1 MDVSSRMRM
10 RRSIEVLLPVYSIAV
25 VFFYFRPDYLPW
37 TPASFTESVAPW
49 AVWAGMALMS
59 GLLAVSGM
67 MLAFFLLYSPLYLA
81 TRSLMLGHRKWVD
94 RREMRFY
101 IACFILLCFL
111 AGLTIWHPVM
121 AGTIFVLM
129 AGSAHILWRALA

>member
-1 MDVSSRMRM
+1 MDLVLRSRM
-10 RRSIEVLLPVYSIAV
+10 RRSIEVLLPAYSLAV

-37 TPASFTESVAPW
+37 TPASFADSMTPW

-67 MLAFFLLYSPLYLA
+67 VLAFFLLYSPLYLA
-81 TRSLMLGHRKWVD
+81 TRSLTMAHRSWVD
-94 RREMRFY
+94 RRELRFY
-101 IACFILLCFL
+101 TACFILLLFL
-111 AGLTIWHPVM
+111 GGLAVWHPVM

-129 AGSAHILWRALA
+129 AGSAHLLWRALA

>member
-1 MDVSSRMRM
+1 MDVSGRMRV
-10 RRSIEVLLPVYSIAV
+10 RRWVEVMLPVYSLAV
-25 VFFYFRPDYLPW
+25 VFFYFRPEYLPW

-81 TRSLMLGHRKWVD
+81 TRSLMLGRRWVD

-101 IACFILLCFL
+101 TACFILLCFL
-111 AGLTIWHPVM
+111 AGLAFLHPVM